1 MVMDRAPAVAATLH
15 RTRGL
20 PVIRA
25 VAAAVP
31 TDREVAV
38 TFPAAPVPQA
48 AEDRLGAEAMVMGD
62 LHPATATAGGAAI
75 GAVTPTVQ
83 MIRPARDPRAIG
95 NDVLVRAR
103 ALGS

>member
-31 TDREVAV
+31 TDREVVV

-48 AEDRLGAEAMVMGD
+48 AEDRLGAEARVMGD
-62 LHPATATAGGAAI
+62 LHPATATAGGAAT
-75 GAVTPTVQ
+75 GAATPTVQ
-83 MIRPARDPRAIG
+83 MIPRVRDLGVIG
-95 NDVLVRAR
+95 NDALVKAR